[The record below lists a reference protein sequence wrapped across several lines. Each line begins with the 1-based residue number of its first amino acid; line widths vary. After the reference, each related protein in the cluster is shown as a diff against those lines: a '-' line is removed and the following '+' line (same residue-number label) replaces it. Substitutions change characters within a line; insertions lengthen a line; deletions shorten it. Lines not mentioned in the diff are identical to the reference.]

1 MSSLLHFIASAS
13 LIGLLGTALAD
24 LWAETQKRLL
34 KVPTPS
40 WPMVGRW
47 VAHLRHGQFIHDSIA
62 KAPPVPGEALLGWA
76 THYVIGVLY
85 AGLLLAI
92 FGIGWAHSPTL
103 LPALAIGI
111 GTLVAP
117 FFILQP
123 GMGAGVLARRTPNP
137 KVARLRSLA
146 AHTAFGVSLFV
157 AALLLNGLG
166 LMPRG

>member
-1 MSSLLHFIASAS
+1 MSPLLYFIASAS

-34 KVPTPS
+34 NVPTPS

-47 VAHLRHGQFIHDSIA
+47 VAYLRHGQFIHDSIA

-166 LMPRG
+166 LMPLG

>member
-1 MSSLLHFIASAS
+1 MSPLLHFIASAS

-47 VAHLRHGQFIHDSIA
+47 VAHLRHGQFTHDSIA
-62 KAPPVPGEALLGWA
+62 KASPVPGEALLGWA

-123 GMGAGVLARRTPNP
+123 GMGAGVLARRTPNL

-166 LMPRG
+166 LMPLG

>member
-92 FGIGWAHSPTL
+92 FGIDWAHSPTL

-166 LMPRG
+166 LMPLG

>member
-1 MSSLLHFIASAS
+1 MSPLLDFIASAS

-24 LWAETQKRLL
+24 LWAEAQKRVL

-47 VAHLRHGQFIHDSIA
+47 VAHLGRGQFIHQSIA
-62 KAPPVPGEALLGWA
+62 KASPVQGEALLGWA

-92 FGIGWAHSPTL
+92 FGIGWAHSPTV
-103 LPALAIGI
+103 LPGLAIGI

-123 GMGAGVLARRTPNP
+123 GMGAGVLARRTPKPN
-137 KVARLRSLA
+137 VARLRSLA
-146 AHTAFGVSLFV
+146 AHTVFGVSLFV
-157 AALLLNGLG
+157 AALLLNALG
-166 LMPRG
+166 LMPQG